1 MRTPLVHD
9 RSSSRASLA
18 SSSSPSDLLTLSEAF
33 RLAVM
38 GIVFAFVLS
47 LALSPRPA
55 DAQQMRYMSGQNVVP
70 VYEGWER
77 NADGSFTMVF
87 GYMNRNYEEELDV
100 PVGPDNK
107 FEPVDADQ
115 GQPAHFYAR
124 RQQFMFRVRVPQ
136 DWGKKD
142 LIWTLTSHGKTE
154 KAYGTLTPFWEID
167 SSVYQQNRGG
177 PGELHE
183 EDAAPTIALKGPA
196 QLTVATGAPL
206 ILSAAVTDDGHP
218 TPRPS
223 RSGSGS
229 LTSAAATKVT
239 PTRQNPLSQAV
250 VRLEPNVRL
259 GVTWV
264 VHRQS
269 AVGAVTF
276 APQHAAVKDGLA
288 STQVT
293 FAAPGVYTIRGY
305 ADDGVLLS
313 AVDAVVTVTPSR

>member
-1 MRTPLVHD
+1 MLNPLAP
-9 RSSSRASLA
+9 SSSALHEPLRSAD
-18 SSSSPSDLLTLSEAF
+18 SSSDSLTISEAC

-38 GIVFAFVLS
+38 GIVFALVLS
-47 LALSPRPA
+47 LALSPRA
-55 DAQQMRYMSGQNVVP
+55 EAQQMRYMSGQNVVP

-87 GYMNRNYEEELDV
+87 GYMNRNYEEQVDV
-100 PVGPDNK
+100 PVGADNR
-107 FEPVDADQ
+107 FEPLDADQ
-115 GQPAHFYAR
+115 GQPAHFYPR
-124 RQQFMFRVRVPQ
+124 RQQFMFRVRVPK
-136 DWGKKD
+136 DWGQKD

-167 SSVYQQNRGG
+167 TFVYQQNRGG

-183 EDAAPTIALKGPA
+183 EDAAPVVALKGPA
-196 QLTVATGAPL
+196 QLTVVAGAPL
-206 ILSAAVTDDGHP
+206 TLSASVTDDGHP

-229 LTSAAATKVT
+229 LASAAATRVT
-239 PTRQNPLSQAV
+239 PPRQNPLSQAV
-250 VRLEPNVRL
+250 VRLEPNVPL

-269 AVGAVTF
+269 APGSVTF
-276 APQHAAVKDGLA
+276 APQHAAVKDGVA

-293 FAAPGVYTIRGY
+293 FATPGVYTIRGY

-313 AVDAVVTVTPSR
+313 TVDAVVTVTASK